1 MAWLVGDVVDVS
13 ARINSKTG
21 SASIDHAE
29 FIEHFSAPRFPDRVS
44 LRNLPSEHD
53 AAHFDRLAPV
63 TLGTPRSVTM
73 IARSRCNSLTAPPLS
88 NHSSPR

>member
-53 AAHFDRLAPV
+53 AVAFD
-63 TLGTPRSVTM
+63 
-73 IARSRCNSLTAPPLS
+73 
-88 NHSSPR
+88 